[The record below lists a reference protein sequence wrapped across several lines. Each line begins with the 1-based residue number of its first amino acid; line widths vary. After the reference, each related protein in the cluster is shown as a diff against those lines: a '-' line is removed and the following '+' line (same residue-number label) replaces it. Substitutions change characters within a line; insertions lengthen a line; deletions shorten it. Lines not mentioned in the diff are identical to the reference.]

1 MRGYF
6 SPMVVL
12 ANERS
17 TSDAEVFPDG
27 FRTLKLGKI
36 VGVTT
41 YGAVIGT
48 GAHRLMDGSQ
58 IRTPSSGLWN
68 VDGTNLENYGVR
80 PDVYVDNRP
89 EDYFAGRD
97 RQLER
102 AVEVLREQMK

>member
-1 MRGYF
+1 MVRQ
-6 SPMVVL
+6 SPESM
-12 ANERS
+12 
-17 TSDAEVFPDG
+17 
-27 FRTLKLGKI
+27 K
-36 VGVTT
+36 
-41 YGAVIGT
+41 
-48 GAHRLMDGSQ
+48 

-102 AVEVLREQMK
+102 AVDVLREQMK